1 MIDCGETKSSK
12 VRAIYVMRIN
22 VARVYSNAD
31 SRYKNKAGN
40 KSYKRSNNLK
50 NILRFLYD

>member
-40 KSYKRSNNLK
+40 KSYKRSNDLK
-50 NILRFLYD
+50 NILRFLSD